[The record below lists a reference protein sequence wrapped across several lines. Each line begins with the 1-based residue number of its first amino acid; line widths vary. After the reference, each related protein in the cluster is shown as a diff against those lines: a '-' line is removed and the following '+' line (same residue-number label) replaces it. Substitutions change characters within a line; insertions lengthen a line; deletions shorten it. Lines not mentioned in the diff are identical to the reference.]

1 LVHGVRASGYGGA
14 VSERAR
20 DRLRQACLRMPET
33 QERVSHGEPTWFAG
47 GRRAFVMLADHHHDD
62 RFGFWAAAPEG
73 AQGRLVAEDP
83 DRYFVPPYVGGRGW
97 VGVRLDGP
105 DVDWDRVDQIVQDA
119 FRAVATK
126 TLLARLEQ
134 PGR

>member
-1 LVHGVRASGYGGA
+1 MGHPP
-14 VSERAR
+14 

-33 QERVSHGEPTWFAG
+33 QERLSHGEPTWFAG

-73 AQGRLVAEDP
+73 VQGRLVAEDP

-97 VGVRLDGP
+97 VGVRLDVP
-105 DVDWDRVDQIVQDA
+105 DVDWDRVDQIVEDA